1 MKAKFSI
8 VSVIVEK
15 AAIFGKKSMS
25 CVIAPLVDK
34 FADIKVK
41 GQCLDTLMLIAERMT
56 LNYTSLQ
63 VINMLEGSYAHV
75 HVTYCISDPSL
86 RVLTEVTCRY

>member
-25 CVIAPLVDK
+25 CVVTPLADK
-34 FADIKVK
+34 FADVKVK
-41 GQCLDTLMLIAERMT
+41 GQCSDTLMSIAERMT

-63 VINMLEGSYAHV
+63 VMYWTQPGGSEARPGSRAC
-75 HVTYCISDPSL
+75 TGPSAKGSDIYY
-86 RVLTEVTCRY
+86 T